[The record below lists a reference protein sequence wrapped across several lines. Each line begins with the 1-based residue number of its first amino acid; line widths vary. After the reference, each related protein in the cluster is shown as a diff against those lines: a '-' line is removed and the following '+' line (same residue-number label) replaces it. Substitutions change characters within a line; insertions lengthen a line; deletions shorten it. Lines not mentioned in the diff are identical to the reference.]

1 MSGRKL
7 QILLV
12 DDHAVVRGGLRLLLA
27 QSGDMEVAGEAES
40 AEQAISMIRQTEFD
54 VALVDIG
61 LPGKGGLELLKQIRT
76 ERPRLAVLMLSMYAE
91 EVYAVRA
98 LKAGA
103 AGYLTKNSAPA
114 TLLAAILKVAGGGK
128 HVSPAL
134 LDQLA
139 FEVGQG
145 RKSGADAL
153 SDREIEVLR
162 RIAAGESL
170 NHIAEALH
178 LSPKTVTTYRARI
191 VRVHA
196 GNEKTG
202 LQSNAE
208 LARHALEKG
217 MLS

>member
-40 AEQAISMIRQTEFD
+40 AEQAISMVRENEFD

-61 LPGKGGLELLKQIRT
+61 LPGKGGLDLLKQIRT

-114 TLLAAILKVAGGGK
+114 TLLAAITKVAGGGK

-134 LDQLA
+134 LDRLA

-170 NHIAEALH
+170 NQIAEALH

-191 VRVHA
+191 V
-196 GNEKTG
+196 EKTG

-208 LARHALEKG
+208 LTRHALERG

>member
-1 MSGRKL
+1 
-7 QILLV
+7 
-12 DDHAVVRGGLRLLLA
+12 
-27 QSGDMEVAGEAES
+27 
-40 AEQAISMIRQTEFD
+40 
-54 VALVDIG
+54 
-61 LPGKGGLELLKQIRT
+61 
-76 ERPRLAVLMLSMYAE
+76 MLSMYAE

-103 AGYLTKNSAPA
+103 AGYLTKNSEPA
-114 TLLAAILKVAGGGK
+114 TLLAAIHKVARGGK
-128 HVSPAL
+128 HVSPGL
-134 LDQLA
+134 LEQLA
-139 FEVGQG
+139 VEVGQG
-145 RKSGADAL
+145 RKSGSDAL

-170 NHIAEALH
+170 NHIAAALH

-191 VRVHA
+191 V
-196 GNEKTG
+196 EKTG

>member
-1 MSGRKL
+1 MSERKL
-7 QILLV
+7 QVLLV

-27 QSGDMEVAGEAES
+27 QSGDMEVAGEAET
-40 AEQAISMIRQTEFD
+40 AEQAIRMVRQGEFD

-61 LPGKGGLELLKQIRT
+61 LPGKGGLDLLKQIKA

-103 AGYLTKNSAPA
+103 AGYLTKNSPPA
-114 TLLAAILKVAGGGK
+114 TLLAAIRKVAGGGK

-134 LDQLA
+134 LERLA
-139 FEVGQG
+139 VEVGQG
-145 RKSGADAL
+145 RKSGSEAL

-162 RIAAGESL
+162 RIASGESL
-170 NHIAEALH
+170 NQIAEALH

-191 VRVHA
+191 V
-196 GNEKTG
+196 EKTG
-202 LQSNAE
+202 LHSNAE
-208 LARHALEKG
+208 LARYALEKG
-217 MLS
+217 MLT

>member
-7 QILLV
+7 QVLLV

-27 QSGDMEVAGEAES
+27 QTGDMEVAGEAET
-40 AEQAISMIRQTEFD
+40 AEQAIGLIRASEFD

-61 LPGKGGLELLKQIRT
+61 LPGKGGLDLLKQIKA
-76 ERPRLAVLMLSMYAE
+76 EQPKLAVLILSMYAE
-91 EVYAVRA
+91 EIYAVRA

-103 AGYLTKNSAPA
+103 AGYLTKNSPPA
-114 TLLAAILKVAGGGK
+114 TLVAAVRKVAAGGK

-139 FEVGQG
+139 VEVGQG
-145 RKSGADAL
+145 RRTDPEAL
-153 SDREIEVLR
+153 SNREIEVLR

-191 VRVHA
+191 V
-196 GNEKTG
+196 EKTG
-202 LQSNAE
+202 LHSNAE
-208 LARHALEKG
+208 LARYALERG
-217 MLS
+217 LLT

>member
-7 QILLV
+7 QVLLV

-27 QSGDMEVAGEAES
+27 ETGDMEVGGEAES
-40 AEQAISMIRQTEFD
+40 AEQAIHLVRQGEFD

-61 LPGKGGLELLKQIRT
+61 LPGKGGLDLLKQIRT
-76 ERPRLAVLMLSMYAE
+76 ERPKLAVLMLSMYAE

-103 AGYLTKNSAPA
+103 SGYLTKNSPPA
-114 TLLAAILKVAGGGK
+114 TLLAAIRKVAGGGR

-134 LDQLA
+134 LEQLA
-139 FEVGQG
+139 VEVGQG
-145 RKSGADAL
+145 RKSGSDAL
-153 SDREIEVLR
+153 SDREVEVLR
-162 RIAAGESL
+162 RIATGEGL

-191 VRVHA
+191 V
-196 GNEKTG
+196 EKTG
-202 LQSNAE
+202 LHSNAE
-208 LARHALEKG
+208 LARYALEKG
-217 MLS
+217 LLN

>member
-1 MSGRKL
+1 MNGRKL
-7 QILLV
+7 QVLLV

-27 QSGDMEVAGEAES
+27 QAEDMEVAGEAEN
-40 AEQAISMIRQTEFD
+40 AEQAIHIIRDSEFD

-98 LKAGA
+98 LKGGA
-103 AGYLTKNSAPA
+103 SGYLTKNSPPA
-114 TLLAAILKVAGGGK
+114 TLLAAIRKVAGGGR

-134 LDQLA
+134 LEQLA
-139 FEVGQG
+139 VEVGQG
-145 RKSGADAL
+145 RKSGSDAL
-153 SDREIEVLR
+153 SDREVEVLR
-162 RIAAGESL
+162 RIASGESL

-191 VRVHA
+191 VD
-196 GNEKTG
+196 KTG
-202 LQSNAE
+202 LHSNAE

-217 MLS
+217 LLS

>member
-27 QSGDMEVAGEAES
+27 ETGDMQVGGEAEN
-40 AEQAISMIRQTEFD
+40 AEQAIHMVRQSEFD

-61 LPGKGGLELLKQIRT
+61 LPGKGGLDLLKQIRT
-76 ERPRLAVLMLSMYAE
+76 ERPKLAVLMLSMYAE

-103 AGYLTKNSAPA
+103 SGYLTKNSPPA
-114 TLLAAILKVAGGGK
+114 TLLAAIRKVAGGGR

-134 LDQLA
+134 LEQLA
-139 FEVGQG
+139 VEVGQG
-145 RKSGADAL
+145 RRSGSDTL
-153 SDREIEVLR
+153 SDREVEVLR
-162 RIAAGESL
+162 RIASGESL
-170 NHIAEALH
+170 NQIAEALH

-191 VRVHA
+191 VD
-196 GNEKTG
+196 KTG
-202 LQSNAE
+202 LHSNAE
-208 LARHALEKG
+208 LARYALEKG
-217 MLS
+217 LLT

>member
-7 QILLV
+7 RILLV

-27 QSGDMEVAGEAES
+27 ESGEMEVAGEADS
-40 AEQAISMIRQTEFD
+40 AEQAIGMIRQNEFD
-54 VALVDIG
+54 VALLDIG
-61 LPGKGGLELLKQIRT
+61 LPGKGGLDLLKQLRS
-76 ERPRLAVLMLSMYAE
+76 ERPGLAVLMLSMYAE

-114 TLLAAILKVAGGGK
+114 TLLAAIRKVARGGK

-139 FEVGQG
+139 VEVGQG
-145 RKSGADAL
+145 RKSGSDAL

-170 NHIAEALH
+170 THIAAALH

-191 VRVHA
+191 V
-196 GNEKTG
+196 EKTG

-217 MLS
+217 LLS

>member
-191 VRVHA
+191 V
-196 GNEKTG
+196 EKTG

>member
-1 MSGRKL
+1 MIGRKF
-7 QILLV
+7 QVLLV

-27 QSGDMEVAGEAES
+27 QAGDMEVAGEAEN
-40 AEQAISMIRQTEFD
+40 AEQAINMIRQSEFD

-61 LPGKGGLELLKQIRT
+61 LPGKGGLDLLKQIRS

-103 AGYLTKNSAPA
+103 SGYLTKNSPPA
-114 TLLAAILKVAGGGK
+114 TLLAAIRKVAGGGK

-134 LDQLA
+134 LEQLA
-139 FEVGQG
+139 VEVGQG
-145 RKSGADAL
+145 RKSASDAL

-162 RIAAGESL
+162 RIASGESL

-178 LSPKTVTTYRARI
+178 L
-191 VRVHA
+191 
-196 GNEKTG
+196 
-202 LQSNAE
+202 
-208 LARHALEKG
+208 
-217 MLS
+217 LSLIHI

>member
-7 QILLV
+7 RILLV
-12 DDHAVVRGGLRLLLA
+12 DDHAMVRGGLRLLLA
-27 QSGDMEVAGEAES
+27 ESGEMEVAGEAES
-40 AEQAISMIRQTEFD
+40 AEQAVGLVRQGEYD

-61 LPGKGGLELLKQIRT
+61 LPGKGGLDLLKQLRS

-103 AGYLTKNSAPA
+103 AGYLTKNSEPA
-114 TLLAAILKVAGGGK
+114 TLLAAIHKVARGGK
-128 HVSPAL
+128 HVSPGL
-134 LDQLA
+134 LEQLA
-139 FEVGQG
+139 VEVGQG
-145 RKSGADAL
+145 RKSGSDAL

-170 NHIAEALH
+170 NHIAAALH

-191 VRVHA
+191 V
-196 GNEKTG
+196 EKTG

>member
-1 MSGRKL
+1 MNGRKL

-12 DDHAVVRGGLRLLLA
+12 DDHAVVRGGLRLVLA
-27 QSGDMEVAGEAES
+27 QTDDMEVAGEAEN
-40 AEQAISMIRQTEFD
+40 AEQAIHTVRASEFD

-61 LPGKGGLELLKQIRT
+61 LPGKGGLDLLKQIRS

-103 AGYLTKNSAPA
+103 AGYLTKNSSPA
-114 TLLAAILKVAGGGK
+114 TLLAAIRKVASGGK

-134 LDQLA
+134 LERLA
-139 FEVGQG
+139 IEVGQG
-145 RKSGADAL
+145 RKAASEAL

-162 RIAAGESL
+162 RIASGESL
-170 NHIAEALH
+170 TQIAEALH

-191 VRVHA
+191 VD
-196 GNEKTG
+196 KTG
-202 LQSNAE
+202 LHSNAE

-217 MLS
+217 LLS

>member
-1 MSGRKL
+1 MNERKL

-27 QSGDMEVAGEAES
+27 QTDDMEVVSDAEN
-40 AEQAISMIRQTEFD
+40 AEQAIRMIRQNEFD

-61 LPGKGGLELLKQIRT
+61 LPGKGGLDLLKQIKA

-103 AGYLTKNSAPA
+103 SGYLTKNSPPG
-114 TLLAAILKVAGGGK
+114 TLVAAIRKVAGGGR

-134 LDQLA
+134 LEQLA
-139 FEVGQG
+139 VEVGQG
-145 RKSGADAL
+145 RKSASDAL

-162 RIAAGESL
+162 RLASGESL
-170 NHIAEALH
+170 TQIAEALH

-191 VRVHA
+191 V
-196 GNEKTG
+196 EKTG
-202 LQSNAE
+202 LHSNAE
-208 LARHALEKG
+208 LTRYALEKG